1 MERRVQPLGLVVP
14 GRNARTRGQQTL
26 RKRTLGKGAP
36 GAFAPAATANSWIVV
51 IMPPPPSLPVRWLSP
66 DCRTGRFARPSEAT
80 CVFHLLHNAHKQVF
94 SLRILDYGDVRAAS
108 SWTQLFRTHFFD
120 ELPINPF
127 VMTLETRG
135 KKNVARSFRLAI
147 GKTAPTLDFLP
158 RRGRAALPMTPTRH

>member
-14 GRNARTRGQQTL
+14 CRNVSTSGQQTL
-26 RKRTLGKGAP
+26 GTEV
-36 GAFAPAATANSWIVV
+36 PAAHSNSWIVV

-66 DCRTGRFARPSEAT
+66 DCRAGRFARPSKAAFM
-80 CVFHLLHNAHKQVF
+80 FHLPHNAHKQVF
-94 SLRILDYGDVRAAS
+94 SLRILDYGYARAAS
-108 SWTQLFRTHFFD
+108 SWTQLTRTHFFD

-158 RRGRAALPMTPTRH
+158 RRGRAALRMTPTRH